1 MIQNGSYIGS
11 IYSLKTHNMK
21 KIFTL
26 IALLTVL
33 SSGVY
38 AQNTDSLR
46 VRYDYFSQYL
56 SPEKLYL
63 HIDRNIFTPGETIW
77 FKGYLENKSYQSVM
91 PTSNY
96 VYVELLRDTVIS
108 RVLLKK
114 SEEGFVGQM
123 VLPDDIAPSEYF
135 LRAYTN
141 WNKNL
146 SAEYMFYSKI
156 QVVGS
161 EGISVK
167 DATKKNPDL
176 KIDFYPESG
185 RYFAGTMTTIAFKT
199 NYNNLKGIIKNS
211 KGEKVADF
219 YTEHDGMGR
228 FMFLPAEG
236 ERYYAEISSD
246 VKNDNKYSLPD
257 PSAEGGMIN
266 IRYKDEEI
274 IIHSFLLKGSASL
287 ILHNGSEIYY
297 CEQVVT
303 GSNVVRVAEKGLA
316 RGINHA
322 LLMSPEGKILAE
334 RLFFIYESD
343 NVSIDLKFDKDQYKT
358 RERVVVNTTLKDT
371 AGQPVA
377 GEFSVSVIDGN
388 FKLFSQ
394 EESIDSYMLISSE
407 LKGKIN
413 NPGYYFNRL
422 IPLKERRSAVD
433 LLMMVQGWRYYDME
447 NLYSHQPQ
455 VKYGKEFNQSVSG
468 FVKSANNNKSEGLS
482 LALFSSDIGYYYKG
496 SFSGND
502 FYIDS
507 LDFQDGTRFFIQ
519 PEGKSRRKEF
529 IVNTDNDHTASLIE
543 YDKLYQTTM
552 VNSDQNSIKNEI
564 PVIYSDHIRL
574 RKLNEV
580 VLTENAYYKPK
591 HNPSPYGQPLERR
604 SVKERSDLK
613 KDDNEDVIDYIVENN
628 PGFFKSGLSIDADQ
642 KIYSQKSATVVHK
655 FEYTSIGKNEPIL
668 FIDGLKQES
677 TSNLKGLFV
686 RDIET
691 LAVLRGNDGALYGSV
706 WGVIMITTRRGDTEK
721 QVDKSNGIKISPLG
735 WQKPTR
741 FYSPVYDTE
750 ELYTNPKPDYRTT
763 LYWNPS
769 IKTDR
774 NGIATFEF
782 YTSDYNNPFVIRIE
796 GKTDDCRYITETKQI
811 QFK

>member
-1 MIQNGSYIGS
+1 
-11 IYSLKTHNMK
+11 MK

-26 IALLTVL
+26 IALLTIL

-96 VYVELLRDTVIS
+96 VYVELLRDSVIS

-114 SEEGFVGQM
+114 SEDGFTGQM
-123 VLPDDIAPSEYF
+123 VLPDDIALGEYI

-146 SAEYMFYSKI
+146 PAEYMFYSKI
-156 QVVGS
+156 RIVGS
-161 EGISVK
+161 EGVSEK
-167 DATKKNPDL
+167 ETTRKKPDL

-185 RYFAGTMTTIAFKT
+185 RYFAGTMTTMAFKT
-199 NYNNLKGIIKNS
+199 NYSNLKGVIKNS
-211 KGEKVADF
+211 KDEKIADF
-219 YTEHDGMGR
+219 CTEHNGMGR

-246 VKNDNKYSLPD
+246 VKSDAKYTLPD
-257 PSAEGGMIN
+257 PSIEGGMIN

-274 IIHSFLLKGSASL
+274 IIHSFLLKETASL

-297 CEQVVT
+297 CEPVGA
-303 GSNVVRVAEKGLA
+303 GSNLVRVAEKGLA

-322 LLMSPEGKILAE
+322 ILMSPEGTILAE

-343 NVSIDLKFDKDQYKT
+343 NVGIDLNFDKDQYKT
-358 RERVVVNTTLKDT
+358 RERVVVSTTLKDT

-413 NPGYYFNRL
+413 DPGFYFNRL
-422 IPLKERRSAVD
+422 IPLKERKSAAD

-447 NLYSHQPQ
+447 NLYSHHPQ
-455 VKYGKEFNQSVSG
+455 VKYGKEFNQSISG
-468 FVKSANNNKSEGLS
+468 YVKSANNNKSETLS
-482 LALFSSDIGYYYKG
+482 LTLFSSDIGYYYKG

-564 PVIYSDHIRL
+564 PVIYNDYIRL

-580 VLTENAYYKPK
+580 VLTESAYYKPK

-604 SVKERSDLK
+604 SVKERADLK

-677 TSNLKGLFV
+677 TSNLKGLSV

-796 GKTDDCRYITETKQI
+796 GKTDDCRYIRY
-811 QFK
+811 

>member
-1 MIQNGSYIGS
+1 
-11 IYSLKTHNMK
+11 MK
-21 KIFTL
+21 KTFIL

-33 SSGVY
+33 SAGVY

-96 VYVELLRDTVIS
+96 VYVELLKDTVIS
-108 RVLLKK
+108 MVLLKK
-114 SEEGFVGQM
+114 SAEGFAGQM
-123 VLPDDIAPSEYF
+123 VLPDDISLGEYTI
-135 LRAYTN
+135 RAYTH

-146 SAEYMFYSKI
+146 PSECMFYSKI
-156 QVVGS
+156 HVVGS

-185 RYFAGTMTTIAFKT
+185 RYFAGMMATVAFKT
-199 NYNNLKGIIKNS
+199 NYSNLKGIIRNS
-211 KGEKVADF
+211 KGEKIADF
-219 YTEHDGMGR
+219 STEHDGMGR
-228 FMFLPAEG
+228 FMFLPVEG
-236 ERYYAEISSD
+236 EQYYAEISSEE
-246 VKNDNKYSLPD
+246 KNDNKYALPE
-257 PSAEGGMIN
+257 PSGEGGMIN
-266 IRYKDEEI
+266 IRYKDEEL
-274 IIHSFLLKGSASL
+274 IIHSFLLKGPASL

-297 CEQVVT
+297 CEPVGT

-316 RGINHA
+316 KGINHA

-334 RLFFIYESD
+334 RLFFIYEID
-343 NVSIDLKFDKDQYKT
+343 NVGIDLKFDKDQYKT
-358 RERVVVNTTLKDT
+358 RQRVVVNATLKDST
-371 AGQPVA
+371 GQPVV
-377 GEFSVSVIDGN
+377 GEFSVSVLDGN
-388 FKLFSQ
+388 FRDFSQ

-407 LKGKIN
+407 LKGKIKD
-413 NPGYYFNRL
+413 PGFYFNRL
-422 IPLKERRSAVD
+422 IPLKERKSAVD
-433 LLMMVQGWRYYDME
+433 LLMMFQGWRYYDME
-447 NLYSHQPQ
+447 DLYSHHPQ
-455 VKYGKEFNQSVSG
+455 VKYGKEFHQSVSG
-468 FVKSANNNKSEGLS
+468 YVKSANDNKSETLS
-482 LALFSSDIGYYYKG
+482 LTLFSSDIGYYYKG

-529 IVNTDNDHTASLIE
+529 IVNTDNDHTAKLIE
-543 YDKLYQTTM
+543 YDKLYPSMMISSNTD
-552 VNSDQNSIKNEI
+552 SAKKEI
-564 PVIYSDHIRL
+564 PVIYNDYIRL

-591 HNPSPYGQPLERR
+591 HNPSPYGQPLEKCN
-604 SVKERSDLK
+604 VKERSELK
-613 KDDNEDVIDYIVENN
+613 KDDNKDAIDYIVENN
-628 PGFFKSGLSIDADQ
+628 PSFFKSGLSIDGDE
-642 KIYSQKSATVVHK
+642 KIYSQKAGTVVHK
-655 FEYTSIGKNEPIL
+655 FKATSIGKSEPIL
-668 FIDGLKQES
+668 YIDGLKQES

-750 ELYTNPKPDYRTT
+750 EMYNNPKPDYRTT

-769 IKTDR
+769 IKTDK

-782 YTSDYNNPFVIRIE
+782 YTSDYANPFIVRIE
-796 GKTDDCRYITETKQI
+796 GKTDDGRYVTETKQI
-811 QFK
+811 QFE

>member
-1 MIQNGSYIGS
+1 
-11 IYSLKTHNMK
+11 MK

-26 IALLTVL
+26 LALLTLL

-38 AQNTDSLR
+38 AQNTDSLK
-46 VRYDYFSQYL
+46 VRYDYFSHYL

-91 PTSNY
+91 LTSNY
-96 VYVELLRDTVIS
+96 VYVELLRDTIVS

-114 SEEGFVGQM
+114 SAEGFAGQM
-123 VLPDDIAPSEYF
+123 VLPDDIAPGEYI

-146 SAEYMFYSKI
+146 PAEYMFYSKI
-156 QVVGS
+156 QVVDS

-167 DATKKNPDL
+167 DATKKIPDL

-185 RYFAGTMTTIAFKT
+185 RYFAGTMTTMAFKT
-199 NYNNLKGIIKNS
+199 NYKSLNGCIRNS
-211 KGEKVADF
+211 KGDRVADF
-219 YTEHDGMGR
+219 CTEHDGMGR
-228 FMFLPAEG
+228 FMFLPEEG

-246 VKNDNKYSLPD
+246 VKNDTKYALPE
-257 PSAEGGMIN
+257 PSGEGGMIN

-274 IIHSFLLKGSASL
+274 IIHSFLLKETASL

-297 CEQVVT
+297 CEAVGT
-303 GSNVVRVAEKGLA
+303 GSNVVRVAEKGLVK
-316 RGINHA
+316 GINHA
-322 LLMSPEGKILAE
+322 ILMSPEGKILAE
-334 RLFFIYESD
+334 RLFFIHEND
-343 NVSIDLKFDKDQYKT
+343 NVAIDLKFDKDQYKT
-358 RERVVVNTTLKDT
+358 RERVVVNATLKDS

-377 GEFSVSVIDGN
+377 GEFSVSVLDGN
-388 FKLFSQ
+388 FSDFSQ
-394 EESIDSYMLISSE
+394 EEGIDSYMLISSE
-407 LKGKIN
+407 LKGKVN
-413 NPGYYFNRL
+413 NPGFYFNRR
-422 IPLKERRSAVD
+422 IPLKERKSGAD

-447 NLYSHQPQ
+447 DLYSQQPQ

-468 FVKSANNNKSEGLS
+468 YVKSANKNKSEGLS
-482 LALFSSDIGYYYKG
+482 LTLFSPDIGYYYKG
-496 SFSGND
+496 SFSGNS

-529 IVNTDNDHTASLIE
+529 VVNTDNDHTAPLIE

-552 VNSDQNSIKNEI
+552 VSPDQNSAKKEI
-564 PVIYSDHIRL
+564 PVIYNDNIRI

-580 VLTENAYYKPK
+580 VLTESAYYKPK

-604 SVKERSDLK
+604 SVKERKDLK
-613 KDDNEDVIDYIVENN
+613 KDDYKDAIDYIVENN
-628 PGFFKSGLSIDADQ
+628 PGFFICGTENAFERI
-642 KIYSQKSATVVHK
+642 IYSRRSVSVVHK
-655 FEYTSIGKNEPIL
+655 AKTTTINNSEPIL
-668 FIDGLKQES
+668 YIDGLKMEH
-677 TSNLKGLFV
+677 TSDLKGLSV
-686 RDIET
+686 KDIET

-721 QVDKSNGIKISPLG
+721 QIEKSNGIKISPLG

-750 ELYTNPKPDYRTT
+750 ELYNNPKPDYRTT

-769 IKTDR
+769 IKTDK
-774 NGIATFEF
+774 NGVATFKF
-782 YTSDYNNPFVIRIE
+782 YTSDYDNPFIIRIE
-796 GKTDDCRYITETKQI
+796 GNTVDDRYISETKQVRVE
-811 QFK
+811 